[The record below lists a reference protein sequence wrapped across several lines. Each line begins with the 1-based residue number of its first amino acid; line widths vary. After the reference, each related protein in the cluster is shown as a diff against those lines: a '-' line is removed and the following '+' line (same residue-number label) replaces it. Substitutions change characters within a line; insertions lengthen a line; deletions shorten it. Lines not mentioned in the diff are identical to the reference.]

1 MSKKIQTGTINE
13 NGDLVMYMEELK
25 DFFKKNKNSKVIAEF
40 TVLKKK
46 ASEALKGYYFLSVV
60 PQFKKAIWLSG
71 DRKTQ
76 EQTDEF
82 LRTLSPI
89 MYEEFVDTS
98 TGKWQNRLKEINELS
113 NPELVE
119 FIEHLKQLGAE
130 NYGIYIEDPKQY

>member
-25 DFFKKNKNSKVIAEF
+25 DFFKKNKNSKIIAEF

-71 DRKTQ
+71 DRLTEQ
-76 EQTDEF
+76 QTDEF
-82 LRTLSPI
+82 LRKLSPI
-89 MYEEFVDTS
+89 MYEEFVNTS
-98 TGKWQNRLKEINELS
+98 SGKYENRLKEINELS

-119 FIEHLKQLGAE
+119 FIEHLKQIGAE
-130 NYGIYIEDPKQY
+130 NYSIYIEDPKQY